1 MFGNWFKT
9 SLLMAAI
16 MALFGMVGAVLGGA
30 QGMLLALALGLATNL
45 WAYWYSD
52 TMVLKLY
59 NAREVDATSAPQL
72 YATVQDLAG
81 RAGLPMPR
89 VYLIDEAQPN
99 AFATGRSPE
108 HAALAATTGIL
119 QLLTARELRGV
130 LGHELAH
137 VRNRDILTSTITASI
152 AGAISTLAHFGM
164 FFGRNDDDHRNP
176 LLAIL
181 VLILAPIEIGRAH
194 V

>member
-72 YATVQDLAG
+72 YATVKDLVG
-81 RAGLPMPR
+81 RA
-89 VYLIDEAQPN
+89 
-99 AFATGRSPE
+99 
-108 HAALAATTGIL
+108 
-119 QLLTARELRGV
+119 
-130 LGHELAH
+130 
-137 VRNRDILTSTITASI
+137 
-152 AGAISTLAHFGM
+152 
-164 FFGRNDDDHRNP
+164 
-176 LLAIL
+176 
-181 VLILAPIEIGRAH
+181 
-194 V
+194 